1 MKTSSK
7 TIVGIDLAAKPL
19 NPIGWALLKDS
30 EISAKHLFNNKEIV
44 AETVW
49 HAPTLTA
56 IDAPLCLPRD
66 KRQYMRE
73 ADGEMQGKG
82 YPVLPPRFRF
92 MEKLTLRA
100 EKIAL
105 KIKEEGLVIIEVHP
119 VST

>member
-73 ADGEMQGKG
+73 ADGEM
-82 YPVLPPRFRF
+82 
-92 MEKLTLRA
+92 
-100 EKIAL
+100 
-105 KIKEEGLVIIEVHP
+105 
-119 VST
+119 